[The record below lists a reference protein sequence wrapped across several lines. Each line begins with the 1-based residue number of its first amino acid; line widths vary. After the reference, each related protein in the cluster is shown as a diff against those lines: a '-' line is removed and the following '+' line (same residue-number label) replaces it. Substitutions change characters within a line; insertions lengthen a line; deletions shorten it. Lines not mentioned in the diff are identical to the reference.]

1 MKGILRQAFDVIFV
15 WEMRDAEETQQ
26 WVKTGLVWNKL
37 ITTFH
42 TNSAVDT
49 ILRLKE
55 EWVTN
60 NAISNGVKEITAQRL
75 VQKVCSHCSIDDPE
89 HEKNIKRFS
98 KIFNR
103 SRLYFLSEMESMLAH
118 LTLSEISDIDTL
130 ELHIHDNLVFLSHDD
145 IKDMIELLEENS
157 SKYQKLKTK
166 EERAEFLLRL
176 YDNFPSVELR
186 KWIQAEIDN
195 ACIKVANPEWCK
207 HCNKWYTRE
216 RTMIVEGLTI
226 DKPIKRFIQ
235 DPESKL
241 VDLEK
246 FLLNKGFLN
255 MKMYGYIL
263 IMQGITTLEKVNEV
277 IDD

>member
-1 MKGILRQAFDVIFV
+1 MILILNLLKCRPVAT
-15 WEMRDAEETQQ
+15 ETPSKL
-26 WVKTGLVWNKL
+26 WFFKRLEKCFKSPAPPL
-37 ITTFH
+37 ITIGQLIF
-42 TNSAVDT
+42 S
-49 ILRLKE
+49 L
-55 EWVTN
+55 
-60 NAISNGVKEITAQRL
+60 
-75 VQKVCSHCSIDDPE
+75 
-89 HEKNIKRFS
+89 S